1 MMPYFRVL
9 LVISTGTLGLLVGAL
24 LIEGFVLVPYWRS
37 LPADAFF
44 GMRNDFGPRLYRFFA
59 PLTAVAT
66 SLTIVAALIA
76 TFWFPLTAPGR
87 WPIGVT
93 GILSLVLVGVYG
105 LYFKSANAAFAAGR
119 LSPAELS
126 GELERWARWH
136 WIRVAAGMVA
146 LVTSLM
152 GLAEDWR

>member
-1 MMPYFRVL
+1 MPYFRVL

-24 LIEGFVLVPYWRS
+24 LIEDFVLVPYWRS

-44 GMRNDFGPRLYRFFA
+44 SMRRDFGPRLYRFFA

-66 SLTIVAALIA
+66 LLTIVAALIA
-76 TFWFPLTAPGR
+76 TFWFPVTASGR

-93 GILSLVLVGVYG
+93 GILLLVLPGIYG
-105 LYFKSANAAFAAGR
+105 LYFKSASAAFATGR
-119 LSPAELS
+119 LNPVELS

-136 WIRVAAGMVA
+136 WIRVVVALVA

-152 GLAEDWR
+152 GLAEEWR